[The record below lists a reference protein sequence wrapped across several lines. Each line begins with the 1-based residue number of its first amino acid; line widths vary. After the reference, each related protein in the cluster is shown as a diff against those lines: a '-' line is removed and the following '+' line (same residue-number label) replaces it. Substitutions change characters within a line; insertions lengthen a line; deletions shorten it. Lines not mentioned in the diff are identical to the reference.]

1 MAQHD
6 MNIANQG
13 FPNFRSD
20 LNNALSA
27 LVSNSSGS
35 TAPSTMFSYQWWLDT
50 STTPT
55 TLKMRNTANDAW
67 ITVAFFNQSTN
78 LMSLST
84 TTIISTSATSLV
96 VGANGSTNPA
106 FTVDS
111 STASQVAG
119 FKITGAATG
128 GTVALVATDSGS
140 NTNLTF
146 NAKGTGT
153 ISIANISTGN
163 VIVGGG
169 GSANRRAVITAN
181 GLATFGYS
189 DNSLQ
194 SNVTLENLDT
204 SSTTN
209 HGSSILWRTC
219 DNSTTTAIN
228 SGRIAVIKEQQWTT
242 TASTQDSAMVF
253 YTTLDGG
260 LGERVRINSNGSVG
274 LGGTSAS
281 TALLNFRSYSFAGS
295 ATGAIAAYI
304 DATVP
309 NTLTSNFQGFRTSI
323 STAASAF
330 TCAAGYHFYASQGT
344 IGATSAITSQYG
356 FICDNTLTGATNN
369 YGFFSDIASGTGR
382 WNFYANGTAQ
392 NYLASGVNIGSTAD
406 ANWLDDASHG
416 AASTTLY
423 IGNQS
428 ITTSSD
434 VRLKTNIQDTQ
445 VDALEVVGNLRVV
458 DFNWDDPSDIS
469 WNNKNARGKW
479 TGLIAQEAIEHIPY
493 AVNAPRNRQ
502 TMEPISDAI
511 DECGKDIYWFIEYQQ
526 IVPVL
531 IKAIQQQQQQID
543 LLTSRINTQGA
554 I

>member
-84 TTIISTSATSLV
+84 TTITSTSATSLV

-253 YTTLDGG
+253 YTTLDGSMT
-260 LGERVRINSNGSVG
+260 ERMRIGSAGNLTVIAGTVGAPSIVSTTGTSDTGQWFPAADTIAWSTGGSERIRLNSSGNTLLNTTATFGQAAKLEILSDSGSANLINLRQTNATAGDYVRLLVLSDSTFQISNAGNTAGVS
-274 LGGTSAS
+274 LSYGGTSW
-281 TALLNFRSYSFAGS
+281 
-295 ATGAIAAYI
+295 
-304 DATVP
+304 
-309 NTLTSNFQGFRTSI
+309 
-323 STAASAF
+323 
-330 TCAAGYHFYASQGT
+330 
-344 IGATSAITSQYG
+344 SAI
-356 FICDNTLTGATNN
+356 
-369 YGFFSDIASGTGR
+369 SDERKKHIIEPINDGLNKVAKLRS
-382 WNFYANGTAQ
+382 
-392 NYLASGVNIGSTAD
+392 VIG
-406 ANWLDDASHG
+406 
-416 AASTTLY
+416 
-423 IGNQS
+423 
-428 ITTSSD
+428 
-434 VRLKTNIQDTQ
+434 RLKTDKE
-445 VDALEVVGNLRVV
+445 DARR
-458 DFNWDDPSDIS
+458 SM
-469 WNNKNARGKW
+469 
-479 TGLIAQEAIEHIPY
+479 LIAQDVLAVLPEAVEYKEIDDTYYLSITDVIPLLVS
-493 AVNAPRNRQ
+493 AIKDLKSIVESQQNQINAL
-502 TMEPISDAI
+502 
-511 DECGKDIYWFIEYQQ
+511 K
-526 IVPVL
+526 
-531 IKAIQQQQQQID
+531 
-543 LLTSRINTQGA
+543 
-554 I
+554 